1 MSSSIISSVE
11 SITRN
16 NENDLALGAKR
27 KQSTDSMRGM
37 GENTNENILL
47 INARK
52 IHRIKSHRLK
62 ASAKID
68 DFNGGLEEEYDS
80 FWVDSG
86 KTRLGLQFESY
97 LIARY

>member
-16 NENDLALGAKR
+16 NENDFALDAKR
-27 KQSTDSMRGM
+27 KQSIDSMREM
-37 GENTNENILL
+37 GEYANENILL

-52 IHRIKSHRLK
+52 SQRIKSHRLK
-62 ASAKID
+62 ASAKIG

-86 KTRLGLQFESY
+86 KTRLGLQFERC
-97 LIARY
+97 LIVRF